1 MLAVFSIQD
10 VIGMSR
16 NLPQRDP
23 DEETINVPSN
33 PEHYWRYRMHVS
45 VADLEED
52 GELRNALR
60 AMIGASGRTHRV
72 PS

>member
-1 MLAVFSIQD
+1 
-10 VIGMSR
+10 
-16 NLPQRDP
+16 
-23 DEETINVPSN
+23 
-33 PEHYWRYRMHVS
+33 MHVS